1 MALTIADWAD
11 AVLKDL
17 GIAPSSTDIT
27 TLSGWAAGEGGGTA
41 AQSPNV
47 ALYNP
52 LNTTLAEPGS
62 SDFAPGSSVQS
73 YTTPSE
79 GAAAAASTLSEPAYA
94 TIVGELA
101 GNASPQT
108 VWDTV
113 DASPWGTED
122 LGTMTVASAQSYAST
137 PLTGTATLTGISTGD
152 LLPVVG
158 IGEKAAKGAAG
169 KAVGG
174 IVSEVEKG
182 IVSGVSDLVD
192 PIIHPLF
199 LGLFAI
205 LLLLIGLYLTVGRKI
220 APSAGSGGGGAAGA
234 EEGEAAEG
242 AEVAAA

>member
-1 MALTIADWAD
+1 MALTIADWATT
-11 AVLKDL
+11 VLKDL
-17 GIAPSSTDIT
+17 GITPSSTDIT

-41 AQSPNV
+41 AQAPNV

-62 SDFAPGSSVQS
+62 SNFAPGSSVQS
-73 YTTPSE
+73 YTTPGQ

-113 DASPWGTED
+113 DASSWGTKD
-122 LGTMTVASAQSYAST
+122 LGSMTVASAQAYGST
-137 PLTGTATLTGISTGD
+137 PLTGTATLTGISPGD
-152 LLPVVG
+152 LLPVVS
-158 IGEKAAKGAAG
+158 IGQKAAAGAAG
-169 KAVGG
+169 SIA
-174 IVSEVEKG
+174 SEVEKG

-220 APSAGSGGGGAAGA
+220 APSAGSGGGASGA

>member
-11 AVLKDL
+11 AVLTDL
-17 GIAPSSTDIT
+17 GIKPSSTDIT

-41 AQSPNV
+41 AQAPNV

-52 LNTTLAEPGS
+52 LNTTLSEAGS
-62 SDFAPGSSVQS
+62 SNFAPGSSVQS
-73 YTTPSE
+73 YTTPGQ

-113 DASPWGTED
+113 DASSWGTKD
-122 LGTMTVASAQSYAST
+122 LGSMTVASAQAYGST
-137 PLTGTATLTGISTGD
+137 PLTGTATLTGISPGD
-152 LLPVVG
+152 LLPVVS
-158 IGEKAAKGAAG
+158 IGQKAVAGAAG
-169 KAVGG
+169 SIA
-174 IVSEVEKG
+174 SEVEKG

-192 PIIHPLF
+192 PIVHPIF

-220 APSAGSGGGGAAGA
+220 APSAGAGGASGA

>member
-17 GIAPSSTDIT
+17 GVTPSSTDIT

-62 SDFAPGSSVQS
+62 SNFAPGSSVQS
-73 YTTPSE
+73 YTTPGQ

-113 DASPWGTED
+113 DASSWGTKD
-122 LGTMTVASAQSYAST
+122 LGSMTVASAQAYGST
-137 PLTGTATLTGISTGD
+137 PLTGTATLTGISPGD
-152 LLPVVG
+152 LLPVVP
-158 IGEKAAKGAAG
+158 IFQKAAAGAAG
-169 KAVGG
+169 SIA
-174 IVSEVEKG
+174 SEVEKG
-182 IVSGVSDLVD
+182 LVSGVSDLVD
-192 PIIHPLF
+192 PIIHPIF

-220 APSAGSGGGGAAGA
+220 APSAGAGGASGA

>member
-11 AVLKDL
+11 AVLTDL
-17 GIAPSSTDIT
+17 GIKPSSTDIT

-79 GAAAAASTLSEPAYA
+79 GAAAAASTLEEPAYA

-113 DASPWGTED
+113 DASTWGTKD
-122 LGTMTVASAQSYAST
+122 LGSMTVASAQSYGST

-158 IGEKAAKGAAG
+158 IGQKAAAGAAG
-169 KAVGG
+169 SIA
-174 IVSEVEKG
+174 SEVEKG
-182 IVSGVSDLVD
+182 LVSGVSDLVD

-220 APSAGSGGGGAAGA
+220 APSAGSGGGAAGA